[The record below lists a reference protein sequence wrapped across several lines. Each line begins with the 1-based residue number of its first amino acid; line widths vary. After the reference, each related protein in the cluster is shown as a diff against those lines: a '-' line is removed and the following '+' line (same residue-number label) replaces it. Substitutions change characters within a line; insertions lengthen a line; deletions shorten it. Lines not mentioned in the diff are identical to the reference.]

1 MTTTADTPRPA
12 RVLPVIVLSQF
23 AGTSLWFAG
32 NALLPDL
39 ERQFALGQQ
48 AVATVTSAVQLGFI
62 AGTLVF
68 ALLNLADRFQARAV
82 FLASA
87 VLGAV
92 ANASM
97 LALAYLE
104 SPYLALLG
112 LRFVTGFFLAGI
124 YPVGMKIAA
133 SWYRQGLG
141 GALGFLVG
149 ALVLGTALPH
159 LVRGL
164 GGGLPWQS
172 VSITL
177 SLLAGLWWTWWDALP
192 ALTVIGDHALWTYT
206 ETVGGKEVTQALTVG
221 HLFLALLVVVV
232 TAVAVGRVGALLDI
246 LLLQRFEMQAD
257 ATYAIKVITRYAIA
271 AGGIVLASN
280 FLGIGWSDVQW
291 LVAALSVGLGFG
303 LQEIVANFISGLI
316 VLAERPIRIGD
327 VVTVGDITGTVA
339 RIRARA
345 TAVIDFDNKEVI
357 IPNKAF
363 ITERVVNWTLSNET
377 TRLLLKVGVAYGS
390 DIEQVRK
397 VLLDAVQGIDEVL
410 QDPPP
415 SVYMRGFG
423 DSSLDFEI
431 RAYVDAFGKR
441 LQVQHRINLEVA
453 RALAEHGIEIPFP
466 QRDLHIASAPGLAGA
481 LSGDRRG

>member
-1 MTTTADTPRPA
+1 MQRFLACSQRGWAVRLYPVWFGMLVAVPLAVLALSAAGYFVAAGYFWA
-12 RVLPVIVLSQF
+12 RVLYSVL
-23 AGTSLWFAG
+23 LM
-32 NALLPDL
+32 
-39 ERQFALGQQ
+39 
-48 AVATVTSAVQLGFI
+48 
-62 AGTLVF
+62 
-68 ALLNLADRFQARAV
+68 
-82 FLASA
+82 
-87 VLGAV
+87 LGAV
-92 ANASM
+92 MLYGLMSLWVQSAAPTARAHARRGRGASD
-97 LALAYLE
+97 AGR
-104 SPYLALLG
+104 SPGWGGQRGGERRAAATRHRGNRRADQIAVLNLL
-112 LRFVTGFFLAGI
+112 V
-124 YPVGMKIAA
+124 
-133 SWYRQGLG
+133 
-141 GALGFLVG
+141 
-149 ALVLGTALPH
+149 
-159 LVRGL
+159 
-164 GGGLPWQS
+164 
-172 VSITL
+172 TL
-177 SLLAGLWWTWWDALP
+177 SLSAGLWWTWWDALP

-363 ITERVVNWTLSNET
+363 VTERVVNWTLSNQT

-415 SVYMRGFG
+415 SVYMRDFG

-431 RAYVDAFGKR
+431 RAYVDSFGKR
-441 LQVQHRINLEVA
+441 LQAQHRINLEVA

-466 QRDLHIASAPGLAGA
+466 QRDLHIASAPGLAGV
-481 LSGDRRG
+481 LSGDRRS